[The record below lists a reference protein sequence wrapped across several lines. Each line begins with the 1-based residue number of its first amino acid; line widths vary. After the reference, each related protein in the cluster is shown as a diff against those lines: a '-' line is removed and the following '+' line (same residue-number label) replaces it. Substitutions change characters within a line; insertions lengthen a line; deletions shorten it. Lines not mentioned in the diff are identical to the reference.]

1 MPYLPFCAV
10 QAAAN
15 TRHGPTSITKAT
27 KPLPNGRNSAQIIR
41 QFIGREEGTPRWGNF
56 FHFQLAR
63 KGIKIWKRAYWRK
76 CLQHTHSKPT
86 TDSNLAVDAFALF
99 CGVFCD
105 FLPITLRAE
114 NTSQGG
120 PKEAYQS
127 WLSWNI
133 LWHEPSR
140 EKGFAPWPVCVPDL
154 GDKLPGFAPQLASAF
169 SSHFPAII
177 TLINLLTAGGP
188 RNCNGSKPVWGSCW
202 YGMENYRLDH
212 THWEQLP
219 VASCMCSQQANRP
232 NSNCNHLNL
241 ATR

>member
-1 MPYLPFCAV
+1 MAKIARRLSASSSEAKKGHPDGKLFPFSTCA
-10 QAAAN
+10 Q
-15 TRHGPTSITKAT
+15 RHKNMEKGG
-27 KPLPNGRNSAQIIR
+27 L
-41 QFIGREEGTPRWGNF
+41 
-56 FHFQLAR
+56 R
-63 KGIKIWKRAYWRK
+63 KY
-76 CLQHTHSKPT
+76 LQHTHSKPT

-154 GDKLPGFAPQLASAF
+154 GHKLPGFAPQLASAF

-188 RNCNGSKPVWGSCW
+188 RNCNGSKPVWGMEWKIITWITRTENSC
-202 YGMENYRLDH
+202 
-212 THWEQLP
+212 QLP
-219 VASCMCSQQANRP
+219 VACVPSRQLNPIPIAIISTWQPGNLSFSAATGRQQ
-232 NSNCNHLNL
+232 S
-241 ATR
+241 